1 MKTERVVID
10 VGTVAR
16 MLGVDAKSVARWDRL
31 GRLKPAFRTPGG
43 HRRYYLD
50 DIEKLIRGERS

>member
-1 MKTERVVID
+1 MKIERVVID

-16 MLGVDAKSVARWDRL
+16 MLGVDSKTVSRYDRI
-31 GRLKPAFRTPGG
+31 GKLKAAFRTPGG

-50 DIEKLIRGERS
+50 DIEKLTREKQS